1 MSVDPSVVHFGAQSL
16 LHELQALLKEA
27 EGVRL
32 AEDLEYVHR
41 MRVASRRLRQR
52 LALFASILPERKA
65 ESWLKEVKR
74 LTRALGQARDRDVQ
88 IALLQDLEKEFPDP
102 RLKAG
107 YERLLLR
114 LRQNRAVLQK
124 KVIRALDRAERGGEF
139 TEMERTFR
147 QLRVA
152 GEMQPDSV
160 RPSAALYGLARDAV
174 AAGLE
179 GLLAFEIYLDQP
191 ERSEELHEMRIVA
204 KRLRYTLEA
213 FAPLDAD
220 ELKREIKA
228 LKAVQEHLGDIHDC
242 DVWIG
247 WLPGFLEEEKE
258 RALDYLGH
266 ARGLGRLKP
275 GVEHLIANRR
285 ELRDRSVAE
294 LQQLWAGLK
303 KQRVWPRLLSQLD
316 KWRTRA
322 EAGEGESGRAVDG
335 SAPPEEPSA

>member
-1 MSVDPSVVHFGAQSL
+1 MSADPSVVHFGAQSL
-16 LHELQALLKEA
+16 LHELHALLKEA
-27 EGVRL
+27 DGVRL

-52 LALFASILPERKA
+52 LALFAAIMPERKA
-65 ESWLKEVKR
+65 EGWLKEVKR

-102 RLKAG
+102 RLKPG
-107 YERLLLR
+107 YERLQLR
-114 LRQNRAVLQK
+114 LRQNRAGLQK
-124 KVIRALDRAERGGEF
+124 KVTRALDRAERGGEF
-139 TEMERTFR
+139 AEMERTFR

-152 GEMQPDSV
+152 GEMHPDSV
-160 RPSAALYGLARDAV
+160 RPSAALYGLAYGAI
-174 AAGLE
+174 AAGIGE
-179 GLLAFEIYLDQP
+179 LLAFEIYLNQP
-191 ERSEELHEMRIVA
+191 ERSEELHEMRIAA

-285 ELRDRSVAE
+285 DLRDRSVTE
-294 LQQLWAGLK
+294 LQQVWAGLK
-303 KQRVWPRLLSQLD
+303 KQRVWPRLLNSLE
-316 KWRTRA
+316 KLRARA
-322 EAGEGESGRAVDG
+322 EAEGCKVEVGAEESTP
-335 SAPPEEPSA
+335 SEETAT